1 MPPRRWKTN
10 TGIIGRPHAKSVR
23 YEDRGIVK
31 AVIGVLG
38 RSSVLINSQPSLR
51 SSLVLQF
58 LHARFEERNGVFAV
72 KEHERVELSA
82 EVCGDFVVL
91 LDQSIGSGDAHVLD
105 QETTLC
111 LSAELAIGGSFQT
124 RCGR

>member
-31 AVIGVLG
+31 AAIGVLG
-38 RSSVLINSQPSLR
+38 RSSVLVNSQPSLR

-58 LHARFEERNGVFAV
+58 LHARFEERN
-72 KEHERVELSA
+72 RVRDLALQLRGLVTETFS
-82 EVCGDFVVL
+82 EGR
-91 LDQSIGSGDAHVLD
+91 DATALVGQQAHSDNPVWL
-105 QETTLC
+105 
-111 LSAELAIGGSFQT
+111 
-124 RCGR
+124 